1 MLIKASES
9 CLFVVDVQSRLLPV
23 MYDPDRLVHNCRVL
37 LQAARRLEIPILAC
51 EQYPQGIGATGE
63 ALADLIPTSSVA
75 EKIHFSGYAEP
86 ALRDRIDRAECRQ
99 FVLSGIEAHVC
110 VLQTALDLAEAG
122 YETFVV
128 ADATSSRAK
137 ADYKA
142 ALRRLRDF
150 GVTIVTTEM
159 VVFEWLH
166 RADTPVFK
174 EILQLIK

>member
-51 EQYPQGIGATGE
+51 EQYPQGIGATDE